1 MTGDETDG
9 TGGNEATDDDVAE
22 MYDRTEDSKENEE
35 QDDTAGMYGEPST
48 RADTGESSVELDA
61 PVDRSEADPETATG
75 TFYVK
80 HATDSSVTLHDI
92 DTAQIF
98 TLAENPGVESHEI
111 IEATLVAQ
119 PPIEV
124 AYLVD
129 EMTEQYSVPVETSPE
144 PPTRQ
149 VREIAAEMDET
160 QATAIERE
168 GEGEIHVLRV
178 APENV
183 DQTATELG
191 EDEMTYK
198 NAARDG
204 INRVEV
210 RTDETGIVSV
220 RYLP

>member
-1 MTGDETDG
+1 MTGDETDS
-9 TGGNEATDDDVAE
+9 GNEATDENVAE
-22 MYDRTEDSKENEE
+22 SHDRPDDSKQKDE
-35 QDDTAGMYGEPST
+35 QEDTAGMHGEAST
-48 RADTGESSVELDA
+48 RADTGESSVALNA
-61 PVDRSEADPETATG
+61 LVDRSETDPETTTG

-80 HATDSSVTLHDI
+80 HATDSSVTLHDV
-92 DTAQIF
+92 DTAQIL

-119 PPIEV
+119 PPMEV

-129 EMTEQYSVPVETSPE
+129 EMTGQYSVPVETSPE

-149 VREIAAEMDET
+149 VRETAAEMDET
-160 QATAIERE
+160 QAATIERE

-178 APENV
+178 PPEDV
-183 DQTATELG
+183 DQTATEVG
-191 EDEMTYK
+191 DDEMTYK
-198 NAARDG
+198 NAARCG
-204 INRVEV
+204 IDRVEI